1 MGKVVLIGVA
11 IFLWF
16 KFFGD
21 ESGCEKYAS
30 KYSCGYV
37 EEKAAYEVYYWSNV
51 TDGNEAD
58 NKFVGSVVGLKNC
71 RDFAMGYSRRVNDQW
86 SERSYICA
94 LMKDGNRMEK
104 HRFRP

>member
-1 MGKVVLIGVA
+1 MGKVIFIGVA

-30 KYSCGYV
+30 KFSCSYV
-37 EEKAAYEVYYWSNV
+37 EEKATYEVFYWTNV
-51 TDGNEAD
+51 TEGDEKD
-58 NKFVGSVVGLKNC
+58 NKYVGSVVGLQNC
-71 RDFAMGYSRRVNDQW
+71 RDLAIGYSRRVNDQW
-86 SERSYICA
+86 SERAYVCT

-104 HRFRP
+104 HRL

>member
-1 MGKVVLIGVA
+1 MGKVIFIGVA

-30 KYSCGYV
+30 KFSCRYV
-37 EEKAAYEVYYWSNV
+37 EEKANYEVYYWINV
-51 TDGNEAD
+51 AEGDEKE
-58 NKFVGSVVGLKNC
+58 NKYVGSVVGLKSC
-71 RDFAMGYSRRVNDQW
+71 RDLAIGYSRQMNDQW
-86 SERSYICA
+86 SERAYVCT

-104 HRFRP
+104 HRL

>member
-30 KYSCGYV
+30 KFSCNYV
-37 EEKAAYEVYYWSNV
+37 KEKANYEVYYWINV
-51 TDGNEAD
+51 AEGDEKD
-58 NKFVGSVVGLKNC
+58 NKYVGSAVGLQNC
-71 RDFAMGYSRRVNDQW
+71 RDLAIGYARRVNDPW

-104 HRFRP
+104 HRL